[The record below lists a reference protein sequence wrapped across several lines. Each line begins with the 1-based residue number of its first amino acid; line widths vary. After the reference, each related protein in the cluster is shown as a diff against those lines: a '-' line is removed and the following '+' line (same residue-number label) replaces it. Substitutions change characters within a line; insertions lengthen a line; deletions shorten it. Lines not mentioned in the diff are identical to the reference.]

1 MIVGV
6 LTVEVAIFEARSL
19 KDKRRVIQGFKQ
31 RLRNRFNVSVSEVG
45 HGDAHQRC
53 QLGIAM
59 VSGDS
64 RGLHSQFDKIVDL
77 ARATAGLTLL
87 EYEREVF

>member
-6 LTVEVAIFEARSL
+6 LTVEVAIFEAQSL
-19 KDKRRVIQGFKQ
+19 KDKRRVILGFKQ
-31 RLRNRFNVSVSEVG
+31 RLRNRFNVSVAEVG
-45 HGDAHQRC
+45 HGDSHKRC

-64 RGLHSQFDKIVDL
+64 RGVHSQFDKIVDMV
-77 ARATAGLTLL
+77 RATTGLTLL
-87 EYEREVF
+87 EYERELF

>member
-6 LTVEVAIFEARSL
+6 LTVEVAIFEAQSL
-19 KDKRRVIQGFKQ
+19 KDKRRVILGFKQ
-31 RLRNRFNVSVSEVG
+31 RLRNRFNVSVAEVG
-45 HGDAHQRC
+45 HGDSHKRC

-64 RGLHSQFDKIVDL
+64 RGVHSQFDKIVDMV
-77 ARATAGLTLL
+77 RATAGLTLL

>member
-1 MIVGV
+1 
-6 LTVEVAIFEARSL
+6 VAIFEAQSL

-45 HGDAHQRC
+45 HGDSAKRC
-53 QLGIAM
+53 CLGIAM
-59 VSGDS
+59 VSQES
-64 RGLHSQFDKIVDL
+64 RVVHSLFDKIVDMV
-77 ARATAGLTLL
+77 RATPGLTLL